1 MTAATACRTCGTEPL
16 EHARFCHGC
25 GSPVNDADTHAEY
38 KQVTVLFAEVVMRLR
53 VTKLNPAGTRPRVY

>member
-38 KQVTVLFAEVVMRLR
+38 KQVTVLFADL
-53 VTKLNPAGTRPRVY
+53 LPHSP